1 MTNAFVGLKTSW
13 DARLLQTADL
23 QPKEGASVLIDFALQ
38 EDAIDAGLPKSVR
51 AALATG
57 LTDYGV
63 VAGRWF
69 ESEIPIPPEATLFHA
84 QSRTLFK
91 RLIEGAFSR
100 GPVPVVTARAPKI
113 ITELLDQGWSVQHQ
127 ALLVFDP
134 YSQAPF
140 DQALEALS
148 TNRNWSEFSFPSPA
162 KVLVTPGVDGDFIL
176 VTAATEQS
184 LKGVLKSLA
193 SSFSAAGFSFPTQD

>member
-1 MTNAFVGLKTSW
+1 MNAFVELRTSW
-13 DARLLQTADL
+13 DDQLLQTADL
-23 QPKEGASVLIDFALQ
+23 QPKGSMSVLMDFALK
-38 EDAIDAGLPKSVR
+38 EDAIDAGLPDLVR
-51 AALATG
+51 TALATG

-69 ESEIPIPPEATLFHA
+69 ESEIPIPPEATLFHV
-84 QSRTLFK
+84 QSRPFL
-91 RLIEGAFSR
+91 RRVIEGAFSR
-100 GPVPVVTARAPKI
+100 RPVPVVTAREPKI
-113 ITELLDQGWSVQHQ
+113 IAELLDQGWSVQHQ

-134 YSQAPF
+134 YSRTPL

-148 TNRNWSEFSFPSPA
+148 TNRNWSEFNFPSPA

-176 VTAATEQS
+176 VTAAIEHS

-193 SSFSAAGFSFPTQD
+193 SSFGAAGFSFPTQE